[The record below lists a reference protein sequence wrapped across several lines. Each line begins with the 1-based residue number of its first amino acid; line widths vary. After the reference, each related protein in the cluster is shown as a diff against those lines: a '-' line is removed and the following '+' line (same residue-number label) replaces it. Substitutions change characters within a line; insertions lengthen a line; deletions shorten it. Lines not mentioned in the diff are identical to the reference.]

1 MPMNK
6 QMSLTEGSITKGLI
20 LFAVPILLSN
30 LFQQLYNSV
39 DSMVVGNYV
48 GSAALAAVGSTG
60 SLINLLIGFFL
71 GIATGT
77 GVLYAMHYGA
87 GDYPGLKK
95 LIDCA
100 MVLSVGVGVVI
111 SVLGIAFSRQMLVLM
126 DTPDDVL
133 DPANQYLRIYLA
145 GTIITMIYN
154 VGAGM
159 LRAEG
164 DSTRPLI
171 YLVIGGVTN
180 LILDLLLVAV
190 FDMGVAG
197 AAIATVAAQLVSAVL
212 TVIRLTKLDSRY
224 RFRPLR
230 MELNALTMWDI
241 IRISVPCGLQSSMF
255 NIANLLVQAKINSFG
270 TAAMAGVTA
279 YTKLDGF
286 IYMPM
291 NAMALAISTYVGQN
305 IGAGKFSRIRK
316 GIRVA
321 MLSSLGTTLVLEAAV
336 LLFSAPLLDLFTD
349 EPDAKTYALQMM
361 LYLAPTNWLF
371 IPSDVLGGAIRGAG
385 QAMKVTI
392 ISAVCICVFR
402 VIWLIV
408 TLHFD
413 HNIRYVFLCYPTS
426 WLLSS
431 AAMGI
436 FYFKSAV
443 IRKTLQS
450 QDTAVPV

>member
-1 MPMNK
+1 MNK

-197 AAIATVAAQLVSAVL
+197 AAIATVAAQLVSTVL
-212 TVIRLTKLDSRY
+212 TVIRLTKLDARY

-321 MLSSLGTTLVLEAAV
+321 MLSSLGATLVLEAAV

>member
-1 MPMNK
+1 MNK

-77 GVLYAMHYGA
+77 GVLYAIHYGA

-212 TVIRLTKLDSRY
+212 TVIRLTKLDARY

-321 MLSSLGTTLVLEAAV
+321 MLSSLGATLVLEAAV

>member
-1 MPMNK
+1 MNK

-212 TVIRLTKLDSRY
+212 TVIRLTKLDARY

-321 MLSSLGTTLVLEAAV
+321 MLSSLGATLVLEAAV

-361 LYLAPTNWLF
+361 LYLAPCNWLF

>member
-1 MPMNK
+1 MNK

-321 MLSSLGTTLVLEAAV
+321 MLSSLGATLVLEAAV

>member
-1 MPMNK
+1 MNK

-212 TVIRLTKLDSRY
+212 TVIRLTKLDARY

-321 MLSSLGTTLVLEAAV
+321 MLSSLGATLVLEAAV

>member
-1 MPMNK
+1 MNK

-212 TVIRLTKLDSRY
+212 TVIRLTKLDARY
-224 RFRPLR
+224 CFRPLR
-230 MELNALTMWDI
+230 MELNSLTMWDI

>member
-1 MPMNK
+1 MNK

-212 TVIRLTKLDSRY
+212 TVIRLTKLDARY
-224 RFRPLR
+224 CFRPLR